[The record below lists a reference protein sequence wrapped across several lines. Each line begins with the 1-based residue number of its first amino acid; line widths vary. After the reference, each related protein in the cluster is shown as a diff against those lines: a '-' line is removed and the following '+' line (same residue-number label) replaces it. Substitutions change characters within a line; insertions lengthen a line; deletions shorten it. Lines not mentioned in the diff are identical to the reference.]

1 MELQFIETFRGP
13 GILKIH
19 FLALITAIAFTT
31 WTCLGTFKSFQN
43 LTHYLES
50 VFQYF
55 NFNDFLYTII
65 Y

>member
-1 MELQFIETFRGP
+1 MELQFIETFCGP
-13 GILKIH
+13 VIFKIH
-19 FLALITAIAFTT
+19 FLASITAIAITT

-43 LTHYLES
+43 LKDYLES

-55 NFNDFLYTII
+55 NVNDFLCKII